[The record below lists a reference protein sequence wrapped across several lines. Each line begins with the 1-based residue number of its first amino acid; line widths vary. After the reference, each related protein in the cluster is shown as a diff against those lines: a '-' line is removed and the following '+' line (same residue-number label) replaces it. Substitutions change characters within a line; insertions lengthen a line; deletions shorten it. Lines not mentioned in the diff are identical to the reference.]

1 MFQRLRLVTHPVR
14 IRICQA
20 LHGANLTT
28 SQLHAILKDVP
39 KPSLYRHLRILLE
52 NGLIQVAETHSING
66 IEEKVYT
73 IDRSALDITQEDIN
87 RGISAQQLAEF
98 ALAYINGASS
108 QFAEQVLMQ
117 SEPVPLGQLIF
128 HDFAFFATDEEFAE
142 LKRTL
147 WQMLSALEA
156 RPANAERTRRR
167 LLILGHASPMPTSD
181 PSSSDQEES
190 TGETA

>member
-1 MFQRLRLVTHPVR
+1 MFQRLKLVTHPVR

-20 LHGANLTT
+20 LHGAQLTT
-28 SQLHAILKDVP
+28 SQLHDLLREVP

-52 NGLIQVAETHSING
+52 NGLIQVAETHLING

-73 IDRSALDITQEDIN
+73 INRSTLDISQEDVD
-87 RGISAQQLAEF
+87 RGVSAQQLAEF
-98 ALAYINGASS
+98 ALVYINGVGS
-108 QFAEQVLMQ
+108 QFAERMLMQ
-117 SEPVPLGQLIF
+117 DDPVPLGHFIL

-147 WQMLSALEA
+147 WQMLSALES
-156 RPANAERTRRR
+156 RPPNAQRKRRR
-167 LLILGHASPMPTSD
+167 LLIVGHESEPKSS

-190 TGETA
+190 SDESA